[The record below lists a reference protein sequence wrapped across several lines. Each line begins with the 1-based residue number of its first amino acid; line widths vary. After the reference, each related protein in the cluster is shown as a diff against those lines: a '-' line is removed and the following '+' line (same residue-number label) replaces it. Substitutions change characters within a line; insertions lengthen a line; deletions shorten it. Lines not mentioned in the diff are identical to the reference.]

1 MKQYFYCHNP
11 KIRL

>member
-1 MKQYFYCHNP
+1 MEQPAEGNP